1 MIAPAP
7 LARVRARGAPR
18 ARRVGP
24 LLVMLLSCF
33 LCLVLGRRDPGA
45 LRQELFVCRGCPFRV
60 APWALT
66 RTFCS
71 PPQVF
76 FLLGPRGPASELE
89 CVTPSLNGF
98 TYNDMS
104 YITRD
109 PPSPPES
116 PRFYVLKGGMLC
128 VFYWGF
134 GSRQCVARTLFFLG
148 SVFVIHFR
156 ERTFVFVVL
165 MPPCVFQCCFAYV
178 FACCWAF
185 CSRKCPA
192 KILFFL
198 GLVFEIHFRE
208 RTFCFCCL
216 DAALCF
222 SVVFC
227 LCFCIFVGFS
237 VTENA
242 WQKFSSS

>member
-1 MIAPAP
+1 MEGVPFSGCSLGSHTHVLFPAP
-7 LARVRARGAPR
+7 G
-18 ARRVGP
+18 
-24 LLVMLLSCF
+24 F
-33 LCLVLGRRDPGA
+33 
-45 LRQELFVCRGCPFRV
+45 
-60 APWALT
+60 
-66 RTFCS
+66 
-71 PPQVF
+71 F

-104 YITRD
+104 YITTD
-109 PPSPPES
+109 SPSPPES
-116 PRFYVLKGGMLC
+116 PRFYVLKGEMLC

-134 GSRQCVARTLFFLG
+134 GSRQCVAKTLFCLG

-165 MPPCVFQCCFAYV
+165 MPPCVFQWCFAYV
-178 FACCWAF
+178 FACLLGF
-185 CSRKCPA
+185 
-192 KILFFL
+192 LFPKVPGKNSLLLRF
-198 GLVFEIHFRE
+198 GFRDPFSGAN
-208 RTFCFCCL
+208 FCFCCL

-237 VTENA
+237 VPEDA
-242 WQKFSSS
+242 WQKFASS